1 MISITVEKNGARMAI
16 AVISTVLGWVL
27 ITVIGIGTINWF
39 VLSVHNL
46 YNRILISIIDSGISG
61 LIIELS
67 QSCLAISPKMSVGI
81 CECY

>member
-1 MISITVEKNGARMAI
+1 MAI

-27 ITVIGIGTINWF
+27 ITVIGIGTINRF

-67 QSCLAISPKMSVGI
+67 QSCLAISPKMSVDI